1 MSFDTDNR
9 IERSEPAYGA
19 TAGHK
24 VAEHKNIEGLDDIH
38 VITDAPY
45 TINVPPGL
53 ISPGGMVVIT
63 TKPSGNFVFTP
74 HPSYW
79 ITFGKY
85 EDGEVISLSD
95 SIAEPGEYTITLSAL
110 TSGAVQSEVSFD
122 LIIHEPGTIRAG
134 SGDDDV
140 YGSTSID
147 ALSGGSGDDLL
158 AGGQGRDVLQ
168 GGSGQDS
175 FVFDTKPNKAK
186 NLDRITDFNV
196 TDDSIWLDN
205 KVFTKLGKAGS
216 SDKPALLKKDFF
228 VEGSK
233 AKDKNDHVLY
243 DSKTG
248 MLFYDADGSGKVKPV
263 EIATLS

>member
-1 MSFDTDNR
+1 
-9 IERSEPAYGA
+9 
-19 TAGHK
+19 
-24 VAEHKNIEGLDDIH
+24 
-38 VITDAPY
+38 
-45 TINVPPGL
+45 
-53 ISPGGMVVIT
+53 MVVIT